1 MIEYITECKYVGIT
15 GMVYTPYV
23 MDGKWYVIPNNP
35 VSFLHF
41 VYLCNVPEE
50 EAIILKLKYGSKI
63 SADTDLQV
71 R

>member
-1 MIEYITECKYVGIT
+1 MKEDILECKYTGIT

-23 MDGKWYVIPNNP
+23 RDGKWYVIPNHP
-35 VSFLHF
+35 VSFLQF
-41 VYLCNVPEE
+41 VYLCNVPDD
-50 EAIILKLKYGSKI
+50 EALILKLKYGSKI

>member
-1 MIEYITECKYVGIT
+1 MKEIIEECKYTGIT
-15 GMVYTPYV
+15 GLVYTPYV
-23 MDGKWYVIPNNP
+23 QDGKWYVIPGYP

-41 VYLCNVPEE
+41 VYLCNVPDD
-50 EAIILKLKYGSKI
+50 EALILKLKYGSKI